1 MKTVYVTIK
10 VVVEDTV
17 DTDELASEMDYTI
30 AYPGV
35 VSTEVVSTETR

>member
-17 DTDELASEMDYTI
+17 DTDELTSEMDYTI
-30 AYPGV
+30 TYPGV
-35 VSTEVVSTETR
+35 VSTEVVSTETK